1 MSQDPGVNNK
11 GGLMGKMN
19 RFMVAAACS
28 LLLLLSWGGTTAWA
42 ANPVYV
48 DDGYNSGTPGWG
60 VYSFATIQN
69 GVNAVDVGG
78 TVTVYAGTYAEDNV
92 LINKGMTVQ
101 GAGVGSSII
110 DASASVATGNVV
122 KIDIA
127 SGNVLFDGFTIKTG
141 VSLNGIYETST
152 SSGSTITISHNKIE
166 GFGPTSTE
174 KMNFGLIAGYGSPA
188 ALVFTYNTI
197 TNCGDNTILLERH
210 VGPTDVS
217 YNTFDRTAGD
227 WSSDAYFCM
236 NHDAADITS
245 LQKVSHNTIDMG
257 AGTVFEDGTRGC
269 GITFAGAYTSTNGGF
284 TNIEVTDNVIYNLK
298 PYRRGIGF
306 WNNAGGD
313 GSAGNINAPVI
324 ARNTILGNP
333 GATGSYGI
341 RLLGLVTNASI
352 TDNDCDRLD
361 YGVWVRARNGHIATG
376 TAANGNSFT
385 NCTSYGILSEA
396 TSPNVD
402 GRYNWWGDATGP
414 QHPTLN
420 PGGLGVDVSDYVTF
434 NPYMTGETVVSVVPA
449 TGLSKCG
456 TTIEYTFH
464 IDRTGA
470 EQVRGYDFKFTVD
483 TGVVTV
489 ANVVTDIVEG
499 SYLKS
504 IGGPGS
510 TVFYAVSYGGGV
522 YGVSCAILGGDA
534 GATGNGDLFTVKFTT
549 VAEGT
554 SSIALSSL
562 KVRDLDNN
570 PLPATS
576 TDGSVQVD
584 CTLPTMDPIA
594 EAQDQC
600 YKVAPTFSH
609 IGFDD
614 DVNLDRAEY
623 QIDDDGWN
631 PIRVG
636 ITTASWDSV
645 WALPGFAD
653 LSEDAHTVYFRV
665 KDDAGNWNADTYS
678 WAFVKD
684 TVAPAA
690 PTNFVALPGH
700 NKVHLAWTNPTGDDS
715 WEGVEIRRVGWTDYP
730 QYGTPGDPA
739 PSYPANPAE
748 GDLVAQTILAGYDDA
763 TMTGRDIY
771 YYAAFSVDCAGNY
784 SEASSTARDRST
796 SYWLGDISTAL
807 VGDGLI
813 NISDLTL
820 FSLTF
825 AQVQGGPSWN
835 AEADFGP
842 TDDHYRFGIPLPD
855 DAINFEDLMIFS
867 MNYGKVS
874 PAGTSGGLLALTEA
888 VPLGDQ
894 VSFRLVPISREDGKA
909 TYAVI
914 IENGAEVLKG
924 FSLKVAYGAGNA
936 LEGVTASREMTGKAT
951 EHFFGLI
958 EQESG
963 VVEICV
969 AALGIDAP
977 FKYTG
982 EVARVVVRETAEG
995 AVQLKTVDL
1004 RDLNNNGSEVTLPG
1018 TGGETPYIPVT
1029 TALLQ
1034 NHPNPFNPTTTIPF
1048 DVAVTGDV
1056 RIEIYDVSG
1065 SLVRTLV
1072 NGEKGIGRHLATW
1085 DGRDSAGNQVHTGVY
1100 FYRMTAPGYTSQ
1112 AKKMLLLK

>member
-1 MSQDPGVNNK
+1 
-11 GGLMGKMN
+11 MGKMN
-19 RFMVAAACS
+19 RFMVAAVCG
-28 LLLLLSWGGTTAWA
+28 LLLILSSGGTTAWA

-69 GVNAVDVGG
+69 GVNAVDMGG
-78 TVTVYAGTYAEDNV
+78 TVTVYAGTYTEDNI
-92 LINKGMTVQ
+92 LISQGMTVQ

-110 DASASVATGNVV
+110 DASASVATGSVV
-122 KIDIA
+122 KINIA

-152 SSGSTITISHNKIE
+152 ASGSTITISHNKIE
-166 GFGPTSTE
+166 GYGPTSTE
-174 KMNFGLIAGYGSPA
+174 RMNFGLIAGYGSPA

-210 VGPTDVS
+210 VGSTDVS

-227 WSSDAYFCM
+227 WSSDAYFNM
-236 NHDAADITS
+236 NYGGADITT

-257 AGTVFEDGTRGC
+257 AGTVFTNDTRGA
-269 GITFAGAYTSTNGGF
+269 GISFASSYTPPDGIGGF
-284 TNIEVTDNVIYNLK
+284 TNVEITDNVIYNLK

-306 WNNAGGD
+306 WNGSTGSGSDGD
-313 GSAGNINAPVI
+313 FDAPVI
-324 ARNTILGNP
+324 ARNKILGNT

-341 RLLGLVTNASI
+341 RLLGHVTDASI
-352 TDNDCDRLD
+352 TDNDCDQLD
-361 YGVWVRARNGHIATG
+361 YAIWVRAWNGHIATG
-376 TAANGNSFT
+376 TVANRNSFT
-385 NCTSYGILSEA
+385 NCSSYGILSEA

-414 QHPTLN
+414 YHPTLN
-420 PGGLGVDVSDYVTF
+420 SGGLGTRVSDYVTF
-434 NPYMTGETVVSVVPA
+434 MPFMAGENVVSVVPA
-449 TGLSKCG
+449 TGLTKCG
-456 TTIEYTFH
+456 TAIEYTFR
-464 IDRTGA
+464 IDRAGA
-470 EQVRGYDFKFTVD
+470 DQVRGYDLKFTVN
-483 TGVVTV
+483 TAVVTV
-489 ANVVTDIVEG
+489 ASVTADILEG
-499 SYLKS
+499 SYLES
-504 IGGPGS
+504 AGGLGS
-510 TVFYAVSYGGGV
+510 TIFYPVSYGGGV
-522 YGVSCAILGGDA
+522 YGVSCAILGGDV
-534 GATGNGDLFTVKFTT
+534 GATGNGDLFTVRFTP
-549 VAEGT
+549 VADGT
-554 SSIALSSL
+554 STIALSSL

-570 PLPATS
+570 PLPALS
-576 TDGSVQVD
+576 TDGQVEVD
-584 CTLPTMDPIA
+584 CVAPTMEPIT
-594 EAQDQC
+594 EAQNAC
-600 YKVAPTFSH
+600 YKVAPTFANF
-609 IGFDD
+609 GFDD

-623 QIDDDGWN
+623 QIDALGWNVIFSGINAVSWDNDGW
-631 PIRVG
+631 
-636 ITTASWDSV
+636 
-645 WALPGFAD
+645 ALTGFAG
-653 LSEDAHTVYFRV
+653 LGEGSHAVYFRV
-665 KDDAGNWNADTYS
+665 KDDAGNWNGEGTPQPNLYS

-700 NKVHLAWTNPTGDDS
+700 NKVHLTWTNPTADFV
-715 WEGVEIRRVGWTDYP
+715 GVEIRRVGWTDYP
-730 QYGTPGDPA
+730 PYGTPGPSA
-739 PSYPANPAE
+739 PGYPANPTE
-748 GDLVAQTILAGYDDA
+748 GALVTQTSAAAYDDGRP
-763 TMTGRDIY
+763 TRDIY
-771 YYAAFSVDCAGNY
+771 YYAAFAYDCAGNY
-784 SEASSTARDRST
+784 SVASSTARDRST

-813 NISDLTL
+813 NLSDLAL

-835 AEADFGP
+835 PEADFGP

-874 PAGTSGGLLALTEA
+874 PAGTSGGLLALTES

-894 VSFRLVPISREDGKA
+894 VSFRLVLVSREDGKA

-914 IENGAEVLKG
+914 MENEAEVLKG

-936 LEGVTASREMTGKAT
+936 LEGVTASREMAGKAT

-1004 RDLNNNGSEVTLPG
+1004 RDLNNNKSEVVLPG

>member
-1 MSQDPGVNNK
+1 M
-11 GGLMGKMN
+11 
-19 RFMVAAACS
+19 
-28 LLLLLSWGGTTAWA
+28 TA
-42 ANPVYV
+42 
-48 DDGYNSGTPGWG
+48 
-60 VYSFATIQN
+60 
-69 GVNAVDVGG
+69 
-78 TVTVYAGTYAEDNV
+78 
-92 LINKGMTVQ
+92 
-101 GAGVGSSII
+101 
-110 DASASVATGNVV
+110 
-122 KIDIA
+122 
-127 SGNVLFDGFTIKTG
+127 
-141 VSLNGIYETST
+141 LNQI
-152 SSGSTITISHNKIE
+152 
-166 GFGPTSTE
+166 
-174 KMNFGLIAGYGSPA
+174 
-188 ALVFTYNTI
+188 
-197 TNCGDNTILLERH
+197 
-210 VGPTDVS
+210 
-217 YNTFDRTAGD
+217 
-227 WSSDAYFCM
+227 
-236 NHDAADITS
+236 
-245 LQKVSHNTIDMG
+245 
-257 AGTVFEDGTRGC
+257 
-269 GITFAGAYTSTNGGF
+269 
-284 TNIEVTDNVIYNLK
+284 
-298 PYRRGIGF
+298 
-306 WNNAGGD
+306 
-313 GSAGNINAPVI
+313 
-324 ARNTILGNP
+324 
-333 GATGSYGI
+333 
-341 RLLGLVTNASI
+341 
-352 TDNDCDRLD
+352 
-361 YGVWVRARNGHIATG
+361 
-376 TAANGNSFT
+376 
-385 NCTSYGILSEA
+385 
-396 TSPNVD
+396 
-402 GRYNWWGDATGP
+402 
-414 QHPTLN
+414 
-420 PGGLGVDVSDYVTF
+420 
-434 NPYMTGETVVSVVPA
+434 SVVPA
-449 TGLSKCG
+449 SGITKCG
-456 TTIEYTFH
+456 TPITYTFH
-464 IDRTGA
+464 IDRAGA
-470 EQVRGYDFKFTVD
+470 DQVRGYDLKFTVN
-483 TGVVTV
+483 TAVVTV
-489 ANVVTDIVEG
+489 ASVTADILEG
-499 SYLKS
+499 DYLES
-504 IGGPGS
+504 AGGPGS
-510 TVFYAVSYGGGV
+510 TIFYPVSYGGGV
-522 YGVSCAILGGDA
+522 YGVSCAILGGDV

-584 CTLPTMDPIA
+584 CTLPTMDPIT
-594 EAQDQC
+594 EVEDRC
-600 YKVAPTFSH
+600 YNEAPTLSL
-609 IGFDD
+609 GFDD

-645 WALPGFAD
+645 WALPGFAG

-665 KDDAGNWNADTYS
+665 KDDAGNWDGMDYS

-684 TVAPAA
+684 TELPEA

-700 NKVHLAWTNPTGDDS
+700 NKVHLTWTNPTADVV
-715 WEGVEIRRVGWTDYP
+715 GVEIRRVGWTDYP
-730 QYGTPGDPA
+730 QYGTPGLPA
-739 PSYPANPAE
+739 PSYPANPGQGTLVTQTDLAAYD
-748 GDLVAQTILAGYDDA
+748 DLVTP
-763 TMTGRDIY
+763 RDIY
-771 YYAAFSVDCAGNY
+771 YYAAFTYDCAGNY
-784 SEASSTARDRST
+784 SVASSTARDRST

-820 FSLTF
+820 FSSTF

-835 AEADFGP
+835 PEADFGP

-874 PAGTSGGLLALTEA
+874 PAGTSGGLLALTES

-894 VSFRLVPISREDGKA
+894 VSFRLVLVSREDGKA

-914 IENGAEVLKG
+914 MENGAEVLKG

-1048 DVAVTGDV
+1048 DVAVAGDV

-1072 NGEKGIGRHLATW
+1072 NGEKGIGRHVATW
-1085 DGRDSAGNQVHTGVY
+1085 DGRDGVGNQVHTGVY